1 MAAGLVKGDVRSF
14 TYAQTSS
21 DRADWSASCNI
32 GSRRTF
38 DRRHRVMSAST
49 RPDATYGQRRMA
61 INRAHRV
68 RGGARLDLPGP
79 ADEAHGPNPAPSV
92 ASSPRNGPELPCR
105 AFHGCRA
112 RVQLGPQAHCQRRR
126 REEAFRT
133 SMPICPP
140 ARRPMMLRP
149 HAPNCSQDQ
158 SGSARAVAEHQLGQW
173 VWIVLGTRRA
183 GHGHR

>member
-79 ADEAHGPNPAPSV
+79 ADEAHGPN
-92 ASSPRNGPELPCR
+92 R
-105 AFHGCRA
+105 AFGGQFATKRA
-112 RVQLGPQAHCQRRR
+112 RITMSGVPWLPSSRPTWPSGPLSEAKTRRGFPHVD
-126 REEAFRT
+126 ADL
-133 SMPICPP
+133 P
-140 ARRPMMLRP
+140 AGT
-149 HAPNCSQDQ
+149 APDDVET
-158 SGSARAVAEHQLGQW
+158 ARAELLA
-173 VWIVLGTRRA
+173 
-183 GHGHR
+183 